1 MSKIVLGRR
10 GFDASSENVSAQE
23 SGVSD
28 DEIVALGNQMGK
40 GYFHTLKTLNLA
52 SFAFYPHYFSV
63 RVGVLLDVSLL
74 HAVFLL
80 AGHCESDDSRVGRQ
94 RVGRCGRQRAATGG
108 IVL

>member
-52 SFAFYPHYFSV
+52 SFAFPFFFCQGWCV
-63 RVGVLLDVSLL
+63 TRCIVVACCVLVGWPL
-74 HAVFLL
+74 
-80 AGHCESDDSRVGRQ
+80 
-94 RVGRCGRQRAATGG
+94 
-108 IVL
+108 